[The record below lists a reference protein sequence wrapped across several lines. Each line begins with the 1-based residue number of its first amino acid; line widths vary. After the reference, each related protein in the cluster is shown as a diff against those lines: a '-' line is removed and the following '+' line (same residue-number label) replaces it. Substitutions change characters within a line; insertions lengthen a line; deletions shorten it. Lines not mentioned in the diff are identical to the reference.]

1 MCGFVGVLSSTFL
14 NESTLQKMTRTLEHR
29 GPDESTLWQDS
40 LSGIS
45 LGHQRLSIL
54 ELSNAGSQPMFSANG
69 RFVLIY
75 NGEIYNHLFCRKV
88 LAESGFVV
96 SWKGSSDTE
105 TLIELI
111 SALGLERALKLTT
124 GMFSLALWDKVEKKL
139 FLARDRIGEKPLYY
153 GWQGDSFL
161 FGSEL
166 KALKIHPHFLNEIDS
181 NALGLYLQ
189 YNYVPTPLS
198 IYKDI
203 SKLTQGCILSV
214 SLDNK
219 AVCISTYWSA
229 IDTMI
234 NGKRNPFQGS
244 VTEAIDET
252 ENVLKRAVHS
262 QLLADVP
269 LGAFLSGGIDSS
281 LIVSLMSTVSSKP
294 VNTFT
299 IGFDEN
305 GFNEAVYAKKIASH
319 LGTNHT
325 ELYVNP
331 KDCFDVIT
339 LLGSM
344 YDEPFSDSSQIPTYL
359 VSKLAA
365 GSVKV
370 ALSGDG
376 GDELFGGYNRYF
388 FAEKIWNS
396 LRFIPKPLRSGL
408 YSSISK
414 LNTQQWD
421 AMSSFLH
428 HILPK
433 KYHFSN
439 LTDKLIKASSLLAV
453 ESFDDVYFRLVKQL
467 ENPGDI
473 LNFDFYPQ
481 KNKLIGSDLFQDNM
495 DKMMLND
502 LLTYL
507 PDDILCKVDR
517 AGMAVSLE
525 SRIPFLDHHV
535 FAFSSSL
542 PLSYKI
548 NKGTSKWIL
557 REILKKYIPE
567 NLINRPKMGFGIP
580 LEEWLRGPLK
590 EWAEDLLDEK
600 VITGSGMLNPK
611 VVRQKWEEHISGKRN
626 WHYQLWAILMFQ
638 AWYKKNC

>member
-1 MCGFVGVLSSTFL
+1 MCGFVGVLSPAFL
-14 NESTLQKMTRTLEHR
+14 NESTLLKMTKTLEHR
-29 GPDESTLWQDS
+29 GPDESTLWQDAV
-40 LSGIS
+40 SGIS
-45 LGHQRLSIL
+45 FGHQRLSIL

-69 RFVLIY
+69 RFALIY
-75 NGEIYNHLFCRKV
+75 NGEIYNHLSCRKV

-105 TLIELI
+105 TLIEMI

-139 FLARDRIGEKPLYY
+139 FLARDRFGEKPLYY

-181 NALGLYLQ
+181 NALSLYLQ

-198 IYKDI
+198 IYKGI
-203 SKLTQGCILSV
+203 SKLTPGCILSV

-252 ENVLKRAVHS
+252 EIVLKRAVQS

-281 LIVSLMSTVSSKP
+281 LIVSLMSAVSSTP
-294 VNTFT
+294 INTFT

-305 GFNEAVYAKKIASH
+305 GFNEAVYARKIASH

-331 KDCFDVIT
+331 KDCFNVIP

-344 YDEPFSDSSQIPTYL
+344 YDEPFADSSQIPTYL

-388 FAEKIWNS
+388 YAEKIWNN
-396 LRFIPKPLRSGL
+396 LRFIPKPLRLGL
-408 YSSISK
+408 YSTINK
-414 LNTQQWD
+414 LNTYQWD
-421 AMSSFLH
+421 ILSSLLH
-428 HILPK
+428 YILPE
-433 KYHFSN
+433 KYHYSN
-439 LTDKLIKASSLLAV
+439 LTDKLKKASSLLAV
-453 ESFDDVYFRLVKQL
+453 ESFDDVYFRLVKQW
-467 ENPGDI
+467 ENTREV
-473 LNFDFYPQ
+473 LNFDYNPQ
-481 KNKLIGSDLFQDNM
+481 RNKLIGSDLFQDNM

-535 FAFSSSL
+535 FAFSSAL

-557 REILKKYIPE
+557 REVLKKYIPE

-580 LEEWLRGPLK
+580 LEAWLRGPLK
-590 EWAEDLLDEK
+590 EWADDLLDEK
-600 VITGSGMLNPK
+600 VLKESGMLNPK

-638 AWYKKNC
+638 AWYKENF

>member
-1 MCGFVGVLSSTFL
+1 MCGFVGVLSSAL
-14 NESTLQKMTRTLEHR
+14 LKESTLLKMTRTLTHR
-29 GPDESTLWQDS
+29 GPDESNIWQDHV
-40 LSGIS
+40 SGIS
-45 LGHQRLSIL
+45 FGHQRLSIL

-69 RFVLIY
+69 RFALVY
-75 NGEIYNHLFCRKV
+75 NGEFYNHLACRKG
-88 LAESGFVV
+88 LAESGFAV

-105 TLIELI
+105 TLIEMI
-111 SALGLERALKLTT
+111 SALGLEKTLKLTT

-139 FLARDRIGEKPLYY
+139 FLARDRFGEKPLYY
-153 GWQGDSFL
+153 GWQGESFL

-166 KALKIHPHFLNEIDS
+166 KALKIHPQFLNEIDS
-181 NALGLYLQ
+181 NALGLYFQ

-198 IYKDI
+198 IYKGI
-203 SKLTQGCILSV
+203 SKLTPGSILSV
-214 SLDNK
+214 SLENTS
-219 AVCISTYWSA
+219 VCINTYWSG

-234 NGKRNPFQGS
+234 SGKKNPFRGN

-252 ENVLKRAVHS
+252 ENVLKRAVQS

-281 LIVSLMSTVSSKP
+281 LIVSLMSAVSNSP
-294 VNTFT
+294 INTFT

-305 GFNEAVYAKKIASH
+305 GFNEAVFANKIASH

-325 ELYVNP
+325 ELYINP
-331 KDCFDVIT
+331 KDCFDVIP
-339 LLGSM
+339 LLGSI
-344 YDEPFSDSSQIPTYL
+344 YDEPFADSSQIPTYL

-388 FAEKIWNS
+388 FAEKLWNG
-396 LRFIPKPLRSGL
+396 LRFIPKPFRSGL
-408 YSSISK
+408 YSSIKK
-414 LNTQQWD
+414 LNAQQWD
-421 AMSSFLH
+421 VLSSTLH
-428 HILPK
+428 YVLPE
-433 KYHFSN
+433 KYQFSN
-439 LTDKLIKASSLLAV
+439 LTDKLKKASSLLAV
-453 ESFDDVYFRLVKQL
+453 ESFDDVYFRLVKQW
-467 ENPGDI
+467 ENPGEI
-473 LNFDFYPQ
+473 LNFDFNPQ

-525 SRIPFLDHHV
+525 SRIPFLDHNV

-542 PLSYKI
+542 PLSFKI
-548 NKGTSKWIL
+548 NKGKSKWIL

-580 LEEWLRGPLK
+580 LEAWLRGPLK
-590 EWAEDLLDEK
+590 EWADDLLNEK
-600 VITGSGMLNPK
+600 AIKESGMLNPK
-611 VVRQKWEEHISGKRN
+611 GVKQKWEEHISGKRN

-638 AWYKKNC
+638 AWFKENF

>member
-1 MCGFVGVLSSTFL
+1 MCGFVGVLSSTFF

-54 ELSNAGSQPMFSANG
+54 ELSNAGSQPMFSTNG
-69 RFVLIY
+69 RFALVY
-75 NGEIYNHLFCRKV
+75 NGEIYNHLACRKV
-88 LAESGFVV
+88 LAERGFQI

-105 TLIELI
+105 TLIEMI
-111 SALGLERALKLTT
+111 SVLGLEKALKLTT

-139 FLARDRIGEKPLYY
+139 FLARDRFGEKPLYY

-181 NALGLYLQ
+181 NTLGLYLQ
-189 YNYVPTPLS
+189 YNYVPMPLS
-198 IYKDI
+198 IYKGI
-203 SKLTQGCILSV
+203 SKLTPGCILSV

-234 NGKRNPFQGS
+234 KGKRNPFQGS
-244 VTEAIDET
+244 VTETIDET
-252 ENVLKRAVHS
+252 ENVLKRAVQS

-281 LIVSLMSTVSSKP
+281 LIVSLMSAVSSTP

-305 GFNEAVYAKKIASH
+305 GFNEAVYAKKIADH

-331 KDCFDVIT
+331 KDCFDVIP

-344 YDEPFSDSSQIPTYL
+344 YDEPFADSSQIPTYL

-365 GSVKV
+365 GFVKV

-388 FAEKIWNS
+388 FAEKIWNN
-396 LRFIPKPLRSGL
+396 LRFIPKPLRKGL

-421 AMSSFLH
+421 ALSSVLH
-428 HILPK
+428 YILPK

-439 LTDKLIKASSLLAV
+439 LTDKLIKASSLLAM
-453 ESFDDVYFRLVKQL
+453 ESFDDVYFRLVKQW

-481 KNKLIGSDLFQDNM
+481 KNKLIGSDLFHNNM
-495 DKMMLND
+495 DKMMLYD

-517 AGMAVSLE
+517 ACMAVSLE

-548 NKGTSKWIL
+548 NEGKSKWIL

-567 NLINRPKMGFGIP
+567 ILIDRPKMGFGIP
-580 LEEWLRGPLK
+580 LEAWLRGPLK
-590 EWAEDLLDEK
+590 EWAIDLLDEK
-600 VITGSGMLNPK
+600 VLKESGMLNPK
-611 VVRQKWEEHISGKRN
+611 IVKQKWEEHISGKRN
-626 WHYQLWAILMFQ
+626 WHYQLWSILMFQ
-638 AWYKKNC
+638 AWYKENF

>member
-1 MCGFVGVLSSTFL
+1 V
-14 NESTLQKMTRTLEHR
+14 
-29 GPDESTLWQDS
+29 
-40 LSGIS
+40 SGIS
-45 LGHQRLSIL
+45 FGHQRLSIL

-69 RFVLIY
+69 RFTLVY
-75 NGEIYNHLFCRKV
+75 NGEIYNHLTCRKV
-88 LAESGFVV
+88 LAESGFAV

-105 TLIELI
+105 TLIEMI
-111 SALGLERALKLTT
+111 SALGLEKTLKLTT

-139 FLARDRIGEKPLYY
+139 FLARDRFGEKPLYF
-153 GWQGDSFL
+153 GWQGESFL

-166 KALKIHPHFLNEIDS
+166 KALRIHPHFLHKIDS
-181 NALGLYLQ
+181 NALGLFLQ

-198 IYKDI
+198 IYKGI
-203 SKLTQGCILSV
+203 SKLTPGSILSV
-214 SLDNK
+214 SLENTT
-219 AVCISTYWSA
+219 VCINTYWSA

-234 NGKRNPFQGS
+234 SGKMNPFIGS
-244 VTEAIDET
+244 VTEAINET
-252 ENVLKRAVHS
+252 ENVLKGAVQS

-281 LIVSLMSTVSSKP
+281 LIVSLMSAVSNTP

-305 GFNEAVYAKKIASH
+305 GFNEAEYAKKIANH

-325 ELYVNP
+325 ELYINP
-331 KDCFDVIT
+331 KDCFDVIP
-339 LLGSM
+339 LLGSV
-344 YDEPFSDSSQIPTYL
+344 YDEPFADSSQIPTYL

-365 GSVKV
+365 GTVKV

-388 FAEKIWNS
+388 FAEKLWTN
-396 LRFIPKPLRSGL
+396 LKFIPKPLRSGL
-408 YSSISK
+408 YSSINN

-421 AMSSFLH
+421 VLSSILH
-428 HILPK
+428 YVLPK
-433 KYHFSN
+433 KYQFSN
-439 LTDKLIKASSLLAV
+439 LTDKLKKASSLLAV
-453 ESFDDVYFRLVKQL
+453 ESFDDVYFRLVKQWD
-467 ENPGDI
+467 NPGEI
-473 LNFDFYPQ
+473 LNFDYNPQ
-481 KNKLIGSDLFQDNM
+481 RNKLIGSDLFQDNK

-525 SRIPFLDHHV
+525 SRIPFLDHNV

-542 PLSYKI
+542 PLSFKI

-580 LEEWLRGPLK
+580 LEGWLRGPLK
-590 EWAEDLLDEK
+590 EWADDLLNEK
-600 VITGSGMLNPK
+600 AIKESGMLNPQ
-611 VVRQKWEEHISGKRN
+611 VVSQKWEEHISGKRN

-638 AWYKKNC
+638 AWFKENY

>member
-14 NESTLQKMTRTLEHR
+14 NESTLCKMTRTLEHR

-69 RFVLIY
+69 RFALVY
-75 NGEIYNHLFCRKV
+75 NGEIYNHLSCRKV
-88 LAESGFVV
+88 LAESGFAVY
-96 SWKGSSDTE
+96 WKGSSDTE
-105 TLIELI
+105 TLIEMI
-111 SALGLERALKLTT
+111 SALGLEGALKLTT
-124 GMFSLALWDKVEKKL
+124 GMFSFALWDKLEKKL
-139 FLARDRIGEKPLYY
+139 FLARDRFGEKPLYY

-166 KALKIHPHFLNEIDS
+166 KALKIHPNFLNEIDS
-181 NALGLYLQ
+181 NALGLFLQ

-198 IYKDI
+198 IYRGI
-203 SKLTQGCILSV
+203 SKLTPGGILSV
-214 SLDNK
+214 SLDHK

-229 IDTMI
+229 IDTMLS
-234 NGKRNPFQGS
+234 GKKNPFRGN

-252 ENVLKRAVHS
+252 ENVLKRAVQI

-281 LIVSLMSTVSSKP
+281 LIVSLMSAVSSTP

-331 KDCFDVIT
+331 KDCFDVIP

-344 YDEPFSDSSQIPTYL
+344 YDEPFADSSQIPTYL

-388 FAEKIWNS
+388 FAEKLWTN
-396 LRFIPKPLRSGL
+396 LRFIPMPLRSGL
-408 YSSISK
+408 YSTINK
-414 LNTQQWD
+414 LNTHQWD
-421 AMSSFLH
+421 ILSSLLH
-428 HILPK
+428 YILPK
-433 KYHFSN
+433 KYHYSN
-439 LTDKLIKASSLLAV
+439 LTDKLNKASSLLAV
-453 ESFDDVYFRLVKQL
+453 ESFDDVYFRLVKQW
-467 ENPGDI
+467 ENPGEI
-473 LNFDFYPQ
+473 LNFDYSPQ

-502 LLTYL
+502 LITYL

-525 SRIPFLDHHV
+525 SRIPFLDHNV
-535 FAFSSSL
+535 YAFSSSL
-542 PLSYKI
+542 PLSCKT

-580 LEEWLRGPLK
+580 LEVWLRGPLK
-590 EWAEDLLDEK
+590 EWADDLLEEK
-600 VITGSGMLNPK
+600 VIKESGLLNPK

-626 WHYQLWAILMFQ
+626 WHYQLWSILMFQ
-638 AWYKKNC
+638 AWYKENF

>member
-1 MCGFVGVLSSTFL
+1 
-14 NESTLQKMTRTLEHR
+14 
-29 GPDESTLWQDS
+29 
-40 LSGIS
+40 
-45 LGHQRLSIL
+45 
-54 ELSNAGSQPMFSANG
+54 
-69 RFVLIY
+69 
-75 NGEIYNHLFCRKV
+75 
-88 LAESGFVV
+88 
-96 SWKGSSDTE
+96 
-105 TLIELI
+105 
-111 SALGLERALKLTT
+111 
-124 GMFSLALWDKVEKKL
+124 
-139 FLARDRIGEKPLYY
+139 
-153 GWQGDSFL
+153 
-161 FGSEL
+161 
-166 KALKIHPHFLNEIDS
+166 
-181 NALGLYLQ
+181 
-189 YNYVPTPLS
+189 
-198 IYKDI
+198 
-203 SKLTQGCILSV
+203 
-214 SLDNK
+214 
-219 AVCISTYWSA
+219 
-229 IDTMI
+229 
-234 NGKRNPFQGS
+234 
-244 VTEAIDET
+244 
-252 ENVLKRAVHS
+252 
-262 QLLADVP
+262 

-281 LIVSLMSTVSSKP
+281 LIVSLMSAVSSTP

-305 GFNEAVYAKKIASH
+305 GFNEAVYAKKIADH

-331 KDCFDVIT
+331 KDCFDVIP

-344 YDEPFSDSSQIPTYL
+344 YDEPFADSSQIPTYL

-388 FAEKIWNS
+388 FAEKIWNK
-396 LRFIPKPLRSGL
+396 LRFIPKPLRKGL
-408 YSSISK
+408 YLSINK

-421 AMSSFLH
+421 ALSNFLH

-439 LTDKLIKASSLLAV
+439 LTDKLIKASSLLAMK
-453 ESFDDVYFRLVKQL
+453 SFDDVYFRLVKQW

-481 KNKLIGSDLFQDNM
+481 KDKLIGSDLFHNNM
-495 DKMMLND
+495 DKMMLYD

-548 NKGTSKWIL
+548 NEGKSKWIL

-567 NLINRPKMGFGIP
+567 ILIDRPKMGFGIP
-580 LEEWLRGPLK
+580 LEAWLRGPLK
-590 EWAEDLLDEK
+590 EWANDLLDEK
-600 VITGSGMLNPK
+600 VLKESGMLNPK
-611 VVRQKWEEHISGKRN
+611 IVKQKWEEHISGKRN

-638 AWYKKNC
+638 AWYKENY

>member
-1 MCGFVGVLSSTFL
+1 V
-14 NESTLQKMTRTLEHR
+14 Q
-29 GPDESTLWQDS
+29 
-40 LSGIS
+40 
-45 LGHQRLSIL
+45 
-54 ELSNAGSQPMFSANG
+54 
-69 RFVLIY
+69 
-75 NGEIYNHLFCRKV
+75 
-88 LAESGFVV
+88 
-96 SWKGSSDTE
+96 
-105 TLIELI
+105 
-111 SALGLERALKLTT
+111 
-124 GMFSLALWDKVEKKL
+124 KKL
-139 FLARDRIGEKPLYY
+139 FLARDRFGEKPLYY

-166 KALKIHPHFLNEIDS
+166 KALRIHPHFLKIIDPTS
-181 NALGLYLQ
+181 LGLYLQ

-198 IYKDI
+198 IYKGI
-203 SKLTQGCILSV
+203 SKLTPGSILSV
-214 SLDNK
+214 SLDHTT
-219 AVCISTYWSA
+219 VCISTYWSA
-229 IDTMI
+229 IDTMFS
-234 NGKRNPFQGS
+234 GKMNPFSGS

-252 ENVLKRAVHS
+252 ENVLKRAVQS

-281 LIVSLMSTVSSKP
+281 LIVSLMSAVSNTP

-331 KDCFDVIT
+331 KDCFDVIP
-339 LLGSM
+339 LLGNM
-344 YDEPFSDSSQIPTYL
+344 YDEPFADSSQIPTYL

-365 GSVKV
+365 GTVKV

-388 FAEKIWNS
+388 FAEKLWNN
-396 LRFIPKPLRSGL
+396 LKFIPKPFRSGL
-408 YSSISK
+408 YSSIKK
-414 LNTQQWD
+414 LNAQQWD
-421 AMSSFLH
+421 VLSSTLYYV
-428 HILPK
+428 LPE
-433 KYHFSN
+433 KYQFSN
-439 LTDKLIKASSLLAV
+439 LTDKLKKASSLLAV
-453 ESFDDVYFRLVKQL
+453 ESFDDVYFRLVKQW
-467 ENPGDI
+467 ENPGEI
-473 LNFDFYPQ
+473 LNFDFNPQ
-481 KNKLIGSDLFQDNM
+481 KNKLIGYEFIFNNM

-525 SRIPFLDHHV
+525 SRIPFLDHSV
-535 FAFSSSL
+535 FTFSSSL
-542 PLSYKI
+542 PLSFKI

-580 LEEWLRGPLK
+580 LEAWLRGPLK
-590 EWAEDLLDEK
+590 EWADDLLDEK
-600 VITGSGMLNPK
+600 AIKESGILTPK

-638 AWYKKNC
+638 AWYKENF

>member
-1 MCGFVGVLSSTFL
+1 
-14 NESTLQKMTRTLEHR
+14 
-29 GPDESTLWQDS
+29 
-40 LSGIS
+40 
-45 LGHQRLSIL
+45 
-54 ELSNAGSQPMFSANG
+54 
-69 RFVLIY
+69 
-75 NGEIYNHLFCRKV
+75 
-88 LAESGFVV
+88 
-96 SWKGSSDTE
+96 
-105 TLIELI
+105 
-111 SALGLERALKLTT
+111 
-124 GMFSLALWDKVEKKL
+124 MFSLALWDKVEKKL
-139 FLARDRIGEKPLYY
+139 FLARDRFGEKPLYY

-166 KALKIHPHFLNEIDS
+166 KALKIHPHFLNGIDS

-198 IYKDI
+198 IYKGI
-203 SKLTQGCILSV
+203 SKLTPGCILSV
-214 SLDNK
+214 SLEHK
-219 AVCISTYWSA
+219 TFCISTYWSA

-252 ENVLKRAVHS
+252 ENVLKRAVQS

-281 LIVSLMSTVSSKP
+281 LIVSLMSAVSSTP
-294 VNTFT
+294 INTFT

-305 GFNEAVYAKKIASH
+305 GFNEALYAKKIASH

-331 KDCFDVIT
+331 KDCFDVIP

-344 YDEPFSDSSQIPTYL
+344 YDEPFADSSQIPTYL

-365 GSVKV
+365 GSIKV

-388 FAEKIWNS
+388 FAEKIWSN

-408 YSSISK
+408 YSLINK

-421 AMSSFLH
+421 ALSSFLH
-428 HILPK
+428 HTLPK

-439 LTDKLIKASSLLAV
+439 LTDKLKKASSLLAV
-453 ESFDDVYFRLVKQL
+453 ESFDDVYFRLVKQW
-467 ENPGDI
+467 ENPGEV

-481 KNKLIGSDLFQDNM
+481 KNKLIGSDLFQYNM

-507 PDDILCKVDR
+507 HDDILCKVDR

-580 LEEWLRGPLK
+580 LEAWLRGPLK
-590 EWAEDLLDEK
+590 EWADDLLDEK
-600 VITGSGMLNPK
+600 VIIESGMLNPK

>member
-1 MCGFVGVLSSTFL
+1 
-14 NESTLQKMTRTLEHR
+14 
-29 GPDESTLWQDS
+29 
-40 LSGIS
+40 
-45 LGHQRLSIL
+45 
-54 ELSNAGSQPMFSANG
+54 
-69 RFVLIY
+69 
-75 NGEIYNHLFCRKV
+75 
-88 LAESGFVV
+88 
-96 SWKGSSDTE
+96 
-105 TLIELI
+105 
-111 SALGLERALKLTT
+111 
-124 GMFSLALWDKVEKKL
+124 
-139 FLARDRIGEKPLYY
+139 
-153 GWQGDSFL
+153 
-161 FGSEL
+161 
-166 KALKIHPHFLNEIDS
+166 
-181 NALGLYLQ
+181 
-189 YNYVPTPLS
+189 
-198 IYKDI
+198 
-203 SKLTQGCILSV
+203 
-214 SLDNK
+214 
-219 AVCISTYWSA
+219 
-229 IDTMI
+229 MI

-252 ENVLKRAVHS
+252 ENVLKRAVQS

-281 LIVSLMSTVSSKP
+281 LIVSLMSAVSSTP

-305 GFNEAVYAKKIASH
+305 GFNEAVYAKKIANH

-331 KDCFDVIT
+331 KDCFDVIP

-344 YDEPFSDSSQIPTYL
+344 YDEPFADSSQIPTYL

-388 FAEKIWNS
+388 FAEKIWNN
-396 LRFIPKPLRSGL
+396 LRFIPKPLRKGL

-421 AMSSFLH
+421 ALSSFLH

-433 KYHFSN
+433 KYHFPN

-453 ESFDDVYFRLVKQL
+453 ETFDDVYFRLVKQWD
-467 ENPGDI
+467 NPGDI

-535 FAFSSSL
+535 FTFSSAL

-580 LEEWLRGPLK
+580 LEAWLRGPLK
-590 EWAEDLLDEK
+590 EWADDLLAEK
-600 VITGSGMLNPK
+600 VIKESGMLNPK
-611 VVRQKWEEHISGKRN
+611 IVKQMWEEHISGKRN

-638 AWYKKNC
+638 DWYKKKC

>member
-1 MCGFVGVLSSTFL
+1 MSAVSST
-14 NESTLQKMTRTLEHR
+14 
-29 GPDESTLWQDS
+29 
-40 LSGIS
+40 
-45 LGHQRLSIL
+45 
-54 ELSNAGSQPMFSANG
+54 
-69 RFVLIY
+69 
-75 NGEIYNHLFCRKV
+75 
-88 LAESGFVV
+88 
-96 SWKGSSDTE
+96 
-105 TLIELI
+105 
-111 SALGLERALKLTT
+111 
-124 GMFSLALWDKVEKKL
+124 
-139 FLARDRIGEKPLYY
+139 
-153 GWQGDSFL
+153 
-161 FGSEL
+161 
-166 KALKIHPHFLNEIDS
+166 
-181 NALGLYLQ
+181 
-189 YNYVPTPLS
+189 
-198 IYKDI
+198 
-203 SKLTQGCILSV
+203 
-214 SLDNK
+214 
-219 AVCISTYWSA
+219 
-229 IDTMI
+229 
-234 NGKRNPFQGS
+234 
-244 VTEAIDET
+244 
-252 ENVLKRAVHS
+252 
-262 QLLADVP
+262 
-269 LGAFLSGGIDSS
+269 
-281 LIVSLMSTVSSKP
+281 P

-305 GFNEAVYAKKIASH
+305 GFNEAVYAKKIANH

-331 KDCFDVIT
+331 KDCFDVIPF
-339 LLGSM
+339 LVNM
-344 YDEPFSDSSQIPTYL
+344 YDEPFADSSQIPTYL

-388 FAEKIWNS
+388 FAEKIWSN

-408 YSSISK
+408 YSTINR

-421 AMSSFLH
+421 ALSSFLH
-428 HILPK
+428 NTLPK

-439 LTDKLIKASSLLAV
+439 LTDKLKKASSLLAV
-453 ESFDDVYFRLVKQL
+453 ESFDDVYFRLVKQW
-467 ENPGDI
+467 ENPEEI
-473 LNFDFYPQ
+473 INFDYSPQ
-481 KNKLIGSDLFQDNM
+481 RNKLIGSDLFQDNM

-525 SRIPFLDHHV
+525 SRIPFLDHDV

-542 PLSYKI
+542 PLSFKI

-580 LEEWLRGPLK
+580 LEAWLKGPLK
-590 EWAEDLLDEK
+590 EWADDLLDEK
-600 VITGSGMLNPK
+600 VIIESGMLNPK

-638 AWYKKNC
+638 AWYKENY

>member
-1 MCGFVGVLSSTFL
+1 MI
-14 NESTLQKMTRTLEHR
+14 
-29 GPDESTLWQDS
+29 
-40 LSGIS
+40 SG
-45 LGHQRLSIL
+45 
-54 ELSNAGSQPMFSANG
+54 
-69 RFVLIY
+69 
-75 NGEIYNHLFCRKV
+75 
-88 LAESGFVV
+88 
-96 SWKGSSDTE
+96 
-105 TLIELI
+105 
-111 SALGLERALKLTT
+111 
-124 GMFSLALWDKVEKKL
+124 KK
-139 FLARDRIGEKPLYY
+139 
-153 GWQGDSFL
+153 
-161 FGSEL
+161 
-166 KALKIHPHFLNEIDS
+166 
-181 NALGLYLQ
+181 
-189 YNYVPTPLS
+189 
-198 IYKDI
+198 
-203 SKLTQGCILSV
+203 
-214 SLDNK
+214 
-219 AVCISTYWSA
+219 
-229 IDTMI
+229 
-234 NGKRNPFQGS
+234 NPFQGS

-281 LIVSLMSTVSSKP
+281 LIVSLMSAVSSTP

-305 GFNEAVYAKKIASH
+305 GFNEAVYAKKIADH

-331 KDCFDVIT
+331 KDCFDVIP

-344 YDEPFSDSSQIPTYL
+344 YDEPFADSSQIPTYL

-365 GSVKV
+365 GNVKV

-388 FAEKIWNS
+388 FAEKLWNY

-408 YSSISK
+408 YSTINR

-421 AMSSFLH
+421 VLSSLLLYV
-428 HILPK
+428 LPK

-439 LTDKLIKASSLLAV
+439 LTDKLKKASSLLAV
-453 ESFDDVYFRLVKQL
+453 ESFDDVYFRLVKQW
-467 ENPGDI
+467 ENPGEI
-473 LNFDFYPQ
+473 LNFDYSPQ
-481 KNKLIGSDLFQDNM
+481 RNKLIGSDLFQDNM

-525 SRIPFLDHHV
+525 SRIPFLDHDV
-535 FAFSSSL
+535 FTFSSSL
-542 PLSYKI
+542 PLSFKI

-580 LEEWLRGPLK
+580 LEAWLKGPLK
-590 EWAEDLLDEK
+590 EWADDLLDEK
-600 VITGSGMLNPK
+600 VIIESGMLNPK

-638 AWYKKNC
+638 AWYKENY